1 MKLFNNLY
9 FAAALADH
17 HGDDVAVGYDLHD
30 PATVVVRMLDG
41 RMICQAE
48 WHGNSRDYVPVSFL
62 ERQKERRLQGR
73 LKRLDTHRT
82 EALEEAGPTLALAP
96 APAQPS
102 PREEAALAALEAEL
116 AAQPAPAP
124 DPEQEKQAR
133 FRRALA
139 IEEFGGGGDDR
150 DWLSWYA
157 RSAEYRAMRML
168 HEEFGDS
175 IFE

>member
-17 HGDDVAVGYDLHD
+17 HGDNVAVGYDLHD

-96 APAQPS
+96 ARRSPARAKK
-102 PREEAALAALEAEL
+102 PRSGARGRARG
-116 AAQPAPAP
+116 QPAPAP

-150 DWLSWYA
+150 DWLSRYA